1 MVPSLQT
8 IGCAGLLLAPLCS
21 PAAADLQLCNRTS
34 YVVETALGIEDKGSA
49 ATRGWFRIDPGQCR
63 AVMQGTVEAE
73 RVYVHA
79 RALPVYGTSPAAQA
93 GHADLC
99 IAEGT
104 FLVAGARHCTK
115 PGQRL
120 VRFTE
125 VKPTETEQGLT
136 ANLAEEADYSAEQA
150 RLAGM
155 QRLLVNAGY
164 DATPI
169 DGLEGRKTEAALA
182 QFLKDR
188 GLASDAAS
196 APALF
201 DTLINSAKQA
211 DGIGFTWCNETPHT
225 VMAAFGVEEKGLV
238 VTRGWYRIESGKC
251 LKPDLSG
258 KPRRLYSFAEAV
270 DGNGHAVKRAD
281 KPLNWGG
288 AVLLC
293 TRNVKFELND
303 HRDCAGK
310 GLTASGFATVELSGR
325 TGATVRFRE

>member
-1 MVPSLQT
+1 MRRELLS
-8 IGCAGLLLAPLCS
+8 GFGGLALLCLAAP
-21 PAAADLQLCNRTS
+21 AHADLQLCNRAS
-34 YVVETALGIEDKGSA
+34 YVVEAAIGIEDKGSA
-49 ATRGWFRIDPGQCR
+49 ATRGWFRVDPGQCR
-63 AVMQGTVEAE
+63 SVMQGKVEAE
-73 RVYVHA
+73 RMYVHA
-79 RALPVYGTSPAAQA
+79 RAFPVYGASPAAQA

-104 FLVAGARHCTK
+104 FLIAGARHCTK

-125 VKPTETEQGLT
+125 VKPSETEQGLT
-136 ANLAEEADYSAEQA
+136 ANLTEEADYSAEQA
-150 RLAGM
+150 RLAGI

-188 GLASDAAS
+188 DLASDAAN
-196 APALF
+196 APTFF
-201 DTLINSAKQA
+201 DALINAAKQA
-211 DGIGFTWCNETPHT
+211 HGIGFAWSNQTAHT
-225 VMAAFGVEEKGLV
+225 VMGAFGVEEKGLV

-251 LKPDLSG
+251 LKPDVSG
-258 KPRRLYSFAEAV
+258 KPRRIYSFAEAV
-270 DGNGHAVKRAD
+270 DGNGQGVKRAD
-281 KPLNWGG
+281 KSLSWGG

-293 TRNVKFELND
+293 TRNVKFELSD

-310 GLTASGFATVELSGR
+310 GLAASGFATIELSGR